1 MNVSTR
7 QLRAFLGVVKYGN
20 FTKAA
25 DRLNITQAGLSA
37 MIRELEGQLQ
47 CRLFNR
53 TSRTV
58 ELTEAGG
65 HMLPFVERALE
76 NLDAGVEGLGYVKSL
91 RKGRLRV
98 GATPYLGSTMMPAA
112 IRRFSSER
120 PDLQLELVD
129 AEQPIVQSLVD
140 SGELDAG
147 FGYLF
152 NLTSGVKIRPL
163 FADPLVLVCPID
175 LAPDCR
181 FIAKPADWEPLRGA
195 TLLVLGRTN
204 PLQKLCNDFLA
215 DSEAPAFQRREARHL
230 ATLIG
235 MARKGLGIALLPV
248 SVLEPEEHRELRTIE
263 LRLQVPVIE
272 HCVLTKAGA
281 ELADGLDVF
290 GQIFAQ
296 VCVAATRH
304 LLT

>member
-1 MNVSTR
+1 MNVSSR

-47 CRLFNR
+47 CRLFHR
-53 TSRTV
+53 TSRAV

-65 HMLPFVERALE
+65 HLLPFVERAVE
-76 NLDAGVEGLGYVKSL
+76 NLDAGVESLGYVKSL

-98 GATPYLGSTMMPAA
+98 GTTPYLAATMMPAA
-112 IRRFSSER
+112 IRRFGSER
-120 PDLQLELVD
+120 PDLRLELVD

-152 NLTSGVKIRPL
+152 NLTSGVKTRPL
-163 FADPLVLVCPID
+163 FADPLTLACPAE
-175 LAPDCR
+175 LAPACH

-204 PLQKLCNDFLA
+204 PLQKFCNDFLA
-215 DSEAPAFQRREARHL
+215 DCEAPAFQRREARHL
-230 ATLIG
+230 ATLLG
-235 MARKGLGIALLPV
+235 MVCEGLGITLLPA
-248 SVLEPEEHRELRTIE
+248 SVLEAEPHRELRRIE
-263 LRLQVPVIE
+263 LRLQTPPIE
-272 HCVLTKAGA
+272 HCLLTKAGA
-281 ELADGLDVF
+281 EPADGLDVF
-290 GQIFAQ
+290 ARIFTQ
-296 VCVAATRH
+296 VCVGAAQH
-304 LLT
+304 